1 MLIQVNFDPV
11 QEMPK
16 VGGGH
21 SFKGGHF
28 RETTVHFCC
37 DILSKKIS
45 TSYSTFSRANYI
57 LVIPV
62 LENIIES
69 PIFSSL
75 QAISTY
81 SEALKSSEDDDACL
95 VNRAIAYVMLGES
108 DNAMDDFNKA
118 CEF

>member
-1 MLIQVNFDPV
+1 M
-11 QEMPK
+11 
-16 VGGGH
+16 
-21 SFKGGHF
+21 
-28 RETTVHFCC
+28 
-37 DILSKKIS
+37 S

-57 LVIPV
+57 LVIPA

-69 PIFSSL
+69 PIFSSV
-75 QAISTY
+75 QAVSTY

-108 DNAMDDFNKA
+108 GNAMDDFNKA